1 AQVLVQNRVSLAMPK
16 LPEDVKKLGVTTL
29 KKSPSITLCVNLI
42 SETDPSTNKPYYD
55 QLYLSNFAALQL
67 KDRLARLP
75 GVGDVTFL
83 GEREYSM
90 RIWLD
95 PDKLARLNLSAGD
108 VVRAI
113 REQNVQVA
121 AGAFGQNPVPKGE
134 HPQTQLT
141 ITAKGRLL
149 EEEEF

>member
-1 AQVLVQNRVSLAMPK
+1 
-16 LPEDVKKLGVTTL
+16 
-29 KKSPSITLCVNLI
+29 
-42 SETDPSTNKPYYD
+42 
-55 QLYLSNFAALQL
+55 LSNFAALQL

-95 PDKLARLNLSAGD
+95 PEKLARLKLSAGD
-108 VVRAI
+108 VVKAI
-113 REQNVQVA
+113 REQNVQIA
-121 AGAFGQNPVPKGE
+121 AGALGQNPVPKGE

-149 EEEEF
+149 EEEEFANIVVKRDETGQVYLRNVVPVDEKGKPRIELGAKNYDVDSNLAGVPSVTLAVYQL